1 MDISKFL
8 LCFADYI
15 IDLPAAFLCILPVL
29 AHSRVGKKRLFLIV
43 PAVTILTAIPMALI
57 VQSTGIDP
65 NIPLGCLLVPFF
77 VVYMILFDVKKSKLL
92 YLFITAI
99 AVFSFGGLA
108 THFVNAMTDQKSDT
122 VISVGVKW
130 LISLLFLTAE
140 IVFLKKLRWLFDN
153 ENIDSIWRFVWIVPL
168 IITAANF
175 MMIPADYSNVHIGRI
190 FELYIWEEILL
201 VTFFIIFLV
210 MQYNIARAITNK
222 TEAEHDLHILGFQA
236 AQYENLKNY
245 MDSTSKLRHD
255 FVYMAKTAQKLAA
268 DGEIKELQKLL
279 SDYGAD
285 IDANTASIHYC
296 DHPAL
301 NAITAYYAAE
311 AKGAG
316 IRFTA
321 KLNVSQNVVIS
332 DYELCSVVGNILD
345 NALAAAKEVNDES
358 SKILF
363 AADTKANGD
372 LYIVISN
379 PYSGAVRKNNNSF
392 ASTKKGGHGIG
403 LESVKAIV
411 SKNNGYCNFRFDSK
425 VFYSEIM
432 LRQD

>member
-1 MDISKFL
+1 MDISRFL

-15 IDLPAAFLCILPVL
+15 IDLPAAILCILPILEHSRIGKRKLLFIVL
-29 AHSRVGKKRLFLIV
+29 A
-43 PAVTILTAIPMALI
+43 ATILTAIPMSLI
-57 VQSTGIDP
+57 VCFTGIDP
-65 NIPLGCLLVPFF
+65 NIPLGCLLIPFF
-77 VVYMILFDVKKSKLL
+77 VAYLMLFDVKRSKLL

-108 THFVNAMTDQKSDT
+108 THFVNAMMDQQSDT
-122 VISVGVKW
+122 VISISVKW

-140 IVFLKKLRWLFDN
+140 IILLKRLRWLFDN

-168 IITAANF
+168 LIAAANF

-190 FELYIWEEILL
+190 FELYIWEELIL

-210 MQYNIARAITNK
+210 MQYRIARAITNK
-222 TEAEHDLHILGFQA
+222 TRAEQDLQILGFQA
-236 AQYENLKNY
+236 AQYENLKKY

-268 DGEIKELQKLL
+268 EGNIKELQKLL
-279 SDYGAD
+279 NDFGAG
-285 IDANTASIHYC
+285 IDANTAPSHYC

-321 KLNVSQNVVIS
+321 RLNVSQNVVIS

-345 NALAAAKEVNDES
+345 NALAAAKEVKDEAAR
-358 SKILF
+358 ILF
-363 AADTKANGD
+363 VADTKANGD
-372 LYIVISN
+372 LYIAISN
-379 PYSGAVRKNNNSF
+379 PYSGAIRKKNNRF

-425 VFYSEIM
+425 SFYSEIM
-432 LRQD
+432 LRQG

>member
-1 MDISKFL
+1 MDISRFL

-15 IDLPAAFLCILPVL
+15 IDLPAAILCILPILEHSRLGKRKLLFIVL
-29 AHSRVGKKRLFLIV
+29 A
-43 PAVTILTAIPMALI
+43 ATILTAIPMSLI
-57 VQSTGIDP
+57 VCFTGIDP
-65 NIPLGCLLVPFF
+65 NIPLGCLLIPFF
-77 VVYMILFDVKKSKLL
+77 VAYLMLFDVKRSKLL

-99 AVFSFGGLA
+99 AIFSFGGLA
-108 THFVNAMTDQKSDT
+108 THFVNAMMDQQSDT
-122 VISVGVKW
+122 VISISVKW

-140 IVFLKKLRWLFDN
+140 IILLKRLRWLFDN

-168 IITAANF
+168 LIAAANF

-190 FELYIWEEILL
+190 FELYIWEELIL

-210 MQYNIARAITNK
+210 MQYRIARAITNK
-222 TEAEHDLHILGFQA
+222 TRAEQDLQILGFQA
-236 AQYENLKNY
+236 AQYENLKKY

-268 DGEIKELQKLL
+268 EGNIKELQKLL
-279 SDYGAD
+279 NDFGAG
-285 IDANTASIHYC
+285 IDANTAPSHYC

-321 KLNVSQNVVIS
+321 RLNVSQNVVIS

-345 NALAAAKEVNDES
+345 NALAAAKEVKDEAAR
-358 SKILF
+358 ILF
-363 AADTKANGD
+363 VADTKANGD
-372 LYIVISN
+372 LYIAISN
-379 PYSGAVRKNNNSF
+379 PYSGAIRKKNNRF

-425 VFYSEIM
+425 SFYSEIM
-432 LRQD
+432 LRQG

>member
-29 AHSRVGKKRLFLIV
+29 AHSRVGKKSLFLIV

-285 IDANTASIHYC
+285 IDANTAPIHYC

-311 AKGAG
+311 ARGAG

-379 PYSGAVRKNNNSF
+379 PYSGAIRKNNNSF

>member
-8 LCFADYI
+8 LCFTDYL

-29 AHSRVGKKRLFLIV
+29 EHSRICKKRLFIIV
-43 PAVTILTAIPMALI
+43 PAVMILTAIPMALI
-57 VQSTGIDP
+57 VSFTGIDP
-65 NIPLGCLLVPFF
+65 NIPLGCLLIPLF
-77 VVYMILFDVKKSKLL
+77 VVYMILFDVKRSKLL

-108 THFVNAMTDQKSDT
+108 MHFVNAMTDQQSDN
-122 VISVGVKW
+122 VISVTVKW

-175 MMIPADYSNVHIGRI
+175 MMIPADYSNVHVGRI
-190 FELYIWEEILL
+190 FKLYIWTEILL

-222 TEAEHDLHILGFQA
+222 TKAEQELQILGFQA
-236 AQYENLKNY
+236 AQYENLKKY
-245 MDSTSKLRHD
+245 MDSTARLRHD
-255 FVYMAKTAQKLAA
+255 
-268 DGEIKELQKLL
+268 
-279 SDYGAD
+279 S
-285 IDANTASIHYC
+285 
-296 DHPAL
+296 
-301 NAITAYYAAE
+301 
-311 AKGAG
+311 AG

-345 NALAAAKEVNDES
+345 NALSAAKEVDDEAAR
-358 SKILF
+358 ILF

-379 PYSGAVRKNNNSF
+379 PYSGAIKKKNNRF

-425 VFYSEIM
+425 SFYSEIM
-432 LRQD
+432 LRQG

>member
-8 LCFADYI
+8 LCFTDYL

-29 AHSRVGKKRLFLIV
+29 EHSRICKKRLFIIV
-43 PAVTILTAIPMALI
+43 PAVMILTAIPMALI
-57 VQSTGIDP
+57 VSFTGIDP
-65 NIPLGCLLVPFF
+65 NIPLGCLLIPLF
-77 VVYMILFDVKKSKLL
+77 VVYMILFDVKRSKLL

-108 THFVNAMTDQKSDT
+108 MHFVNAMTDQQSDN
-122 VISVGVKW
+122 VISVTVKW

-175 MMIPADYSNVHIGRI
+175 MMIPADYSNVHVGRI
-190 FELYIWEEILL
+190 FKLYIWTEILL

-210 MQYNIARAITNK
+210 MQYNIAHAITNK
-222 TEAEHDLHILGFQA
+222 TKAEQELQILGFQA
-236 AQYENLKNY
+236 AQYENLKKY

-268 DGEIKELQKLL
+268 EGKIKELQKLL
-279 SDYGAD
+279 NDYGAD
-285 IDANTASIHYC
+285 IDSNTASSHYC

-311 AKGAG
+311 AKSAG

-345 NALAAAKEVNDES
+345 NALSAAKEVDDEAAR
-358 SKILF
+358 ILF

-379 PYSGAVRKNNNSF
+379 PYSGAIKKKNNRF

-425 VFYSEIM
+425 SFYSEIM
-432 LRQD
+432 LRQG

>member
-65 NIPLGCLLVPFF
+65 NIPLGCILVPFF

-122 VISVGVKW
+122 VISIGVKW

-153 ENIDSIWRFVWIVPL
+153 ENIDSIWRFIWIVPL

-236 AQYENLKNY
+236 AQYENLKKY

-285 IDANTASIHYC
+285 IDANTAPIHYC

-311 AKGAG
+311 ARGAG

-379 PYSGAVRKNNNSF
+379 PYSGAIRKNNNSF

-411 SKNNGYCNFRFDSK
+411 SKNNGYCNFRFESK

>member
-65 NIPLGCLLVPFF
+65 NIPLGCILVPFF

-122 VISVGVKW
+122 VISIGVKW

-140 IVFLKKLRWLFDN
+140 IVFLEKLRWLFDN

-236 AQYENLKNY
+236 AQYENLKKY

-285 IDANTASIHYC
+285 IDANTAPIHYC

-332 DYELCSVVGNILD
+332 DYELCSVAGNILD
-345 NALAAAKEVNDES
+345 NALAAAKGVNDES

-379 PYSGAVRKNNNSF
+379 PYSGTIRKNNNSF

>member
-1 MDISKFL
+1 MDLSKFL

-29 AHSRVGKKRLFLIV
+29 EHSRIGKRRLIIIAA
-43 PAVTILTAIPMALI
+43 AVMILTAIPMALI
-57 VQSTGIDP
+57 AGFTGIDP
-65 NIPLGCLLVPFF
+65 NIPLGCLLIPLFAA
-77 VVYMILFDVKKSKLL
+77 YMMLFDVKRSKLL
-92 YLFITAI
+92 YLFITAV

-108 THFVNAMTDQKSDT
+108 THFVNAMTDQPSDT
-122 VISVGVKW
+122 IVSVSVKW
-130 LISLLFLTAE
+130 LISLPFLTAE
-140 IVFLKKLRWLFDN
+140 LIFLKKLRWLFDN

-175 MMIPADYSNVHIGRI
+175 MMIPSDYSNVHVGRI
-190 FELYIWEEILL
+190 FELYIWEEFIL
-201 VTFFIIFLV
+201 VVFFVIFLV

-222 TEAEHDLHILGFQA
+222 TKAEQDLQILGFQA
-236 AQYENLKNY
+236 AQYENLKKY

-268 DGEIKELQKLL
+268 EGNIKELQKLL
-279 SDYGAD
+279 NDYGAD
-285 IDANTASIHYC
+285 IDANTAPLHYC

-311 AKGAG
+311 ARDAG

-345 NALAAAKEVNDES
+345 NALAAAREANDETAR
-358 SKILF
+358 ILF

-372 LYIVISN
+372 LYIAISN
-379 PYSGAVRKNNNSF
+379 PYSGAIKKKNNVF

-411 SKNNGYCNFRFDSK
+411 SKNNGYCNFRFDSRT
-425 VFYSEIM
+425 FYSEIM
-432 LRQD
+432 LRQG